1 MAPRAP
7 RRVAAAIALGAA
19 LAVAWMAPTSTA
31 SAAGT
36 HVPTV
41 AGSQPAPE
49 RAAAVAIDDITA
61 PPSAADPLAGIPKDF
76 AKVMGYQPTI
86 GRLANGEVLA
96 INPRGGCSVVGGG
109 RPFDLS
115 TVCKAHDLGYDLLRY
130 ADRRGDPLAA
140 NARLQVDD
148 KFQQDLRV
156 QCGARYRGVETEACD
171 AMAATFTAGVGF
183 NSWRQEYGPP
193 VVTSGKG
200 RTVGVLAFAVLIVYF
215 AGRGLANRVLAR
227 RRRRTALRPT
237 LATALNA

>member
-31 SAAGT
+31 SAADKHPPPST
-36 HVPTV
+36 N
-41 AGSQPAPE
+41 S
-49 RAAAVAIDDITA
+49 AAVAIDDITA
-61 PPSAADPLAGIPKDF
+61 PPSTADPLAGIPADF
-76 AKVMGYQPTI
+76 PKVMGYRPTL

-96 INPRGGCSVVGGG
+96 INPRGGCSVIGGG

-130 ADRRGDPLAA
+130 ADRRGDPLGT
-140 NARLQVDD
+140 NARVQVDD

-156 QCGARYRGVETEACD
+156 QCGARYRGAETDACD
-171 AMAATFTAGVGF
+171 AMATTFTAGVGF

-200 RTVGVLAFAVLIVYF
+200 RTVGVLAFAALILYF
-215 AGRGLANRVLAR
+215 TGRGIANRFRTR
-227 RRRRTALRPT
+227 RRRRSALRPT
-237 LATALNA
+237 LATAVNA